1 MPRKIAIDDIEP
13 GMTLAEP
20 VKRPNGAV
28 LLGKGIEL
36 NESYINK
43 LRMMDVIEV
52 VVEGEGQDDLAGLLG
67 KIEKVTT
74 SDDAVS
80 QKIAARIQTV
90 FSKIGDNKIMQAIMI
105 VAQKTLIERERKR
118 LEGL

>member
-1 MPRKIAIDDIEP
+1 MARKIAIDDIEP
-13 GMTLAEP
+13 GMLLAEP
-20 VKRPNGAV
+20 VKRPNGAI

-43 LRMMDVIEV
+43 LRMMDIIEV
-52 VVEGEGQDDLAGLLG
+52 VIEGEAQDDLAGLLS

-74 SDDAVS
+74 DDDEIS
-80 QKIAARIQTV
+80 QKISAKIQKV
-90 FSKIGDNKIMQAIMI
+90 FSKVGDNKIMQAIMM

-118 LEGL
+118 LEG